1 MNNLSTYIIEKLHL
15 NKDTEVKNL
24 FDLDDLY
31 LLIHKIIVRE
41 HLGGTP
47 ELKVF
52 IENTLNIK
60 EYDDDGNIT
69 IIPSNWNK
77 EFKHHY
83 EIINDRIVMCNT
95 VDSWDK
101 SLLLPSEEA
110 INFLKNLSKNNYCI
124 DMEEYFGENKKKV
137 VVRNDSEE
145 HTITDEEIDTRIKE
159 IKDLL

>member
-52 IENTLNIK
+52 VENTLNIK

-95 VDSWDK
+95 VDSLDK